1 MEIREAWLP
10 RLSLSLSLSLS
21 QSQSCTHSNPGQ
33 AGTATLSL
41 AHTAI
46 SHAIDLSTHCVLG

>member
-10 RLSLSLSLSLS
+10 RLSLCLSLSHART
-21 QSQSCTHSNPGQ
+21 QTRAKP

-46 SHAIDLSTHCVLG
+46 SHAIDLSTHGVLG